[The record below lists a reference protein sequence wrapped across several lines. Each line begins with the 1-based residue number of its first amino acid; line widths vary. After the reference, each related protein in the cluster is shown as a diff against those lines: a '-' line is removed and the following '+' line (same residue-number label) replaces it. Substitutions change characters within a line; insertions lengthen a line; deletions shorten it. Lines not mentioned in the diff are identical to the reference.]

1 MEIKSKENDI
11 YIIKI
16 IKKIKREGKSNIFS
30 ERLKSNLT
38 KYILNF
44 LEPKTKFNFA
54 KTSIFIL
61 NNFIDNE
68 NLIFLDKIKLLHE
81 EYPLL
86 ELNYDETDI
95 KSKFDNLL
103 ELKTLFKFKDSEEEI
118 SKYESPEMRKNY
130 LKIEKD
136 RKSFI
141 ALGNCF
147 NWSWK
152 ENKHHW
158 IISKNNLNYFNYKFW
173 YLIDVC
179 WVHTLLVFRNIPKG
193 NYKLFLNNKYNFKKF
208 KGQLKLIISYGK
220 HIIYFI
226 DNWPS
231 EYQINEFFVDKNK
244 GENEIK
250 EDFICVI
257 KEENFIVEEKEY
269 PGVEQ
274 EAEHEKYKKKDD
286 EFYVEFWHNG
296 GDSKKG
302 WYFGGAR
309 LEEIKKGELEMAI
322 KDEDERKK
330 LTGLKYDTSPP

>member
-1 MEIKSKENDI
+1 M
-11 YIIKI
+11 
-16 IKKIKREGKSNIFS
+16 
-30 ERLKSNLT
+30 LKHL
-38 KYILNF
+38 YL
-44 LEPKTKFNFA
+44 
-54 KTSIFIL
+54 
-61 NNFIDNE
+61 IDNE

-136 RKSFI
+136 RNTFI

-274 EAEHEKYKKKDD
+274 EAEHEKYEKKDD
-286 EFYVEFWHNG
+286 EVYVEFWHNG

-302 WYFGGAR
+302 RYFGGAR
-309 LEEIKKGELEMAI
+309 FEEIKKGELEMAI